1 MRRETHAVLAMGGE
15 GVKNIGH
22 RDYLA
27 CFEDVAP
34 CERLR
39 VAGTIDAL
47 MVLVGDIFGD
57 GDVLEEQVAVV
68 GMALDDCIFFG
79 AQAPWFV
86 QNGFR
91 NHYLADIMK

>member
-1 MRRETHAVLAMGGE
+1 
-15 GVKNIGH
+15 
-22 RDYLA
+22 
-27 CFEDVAP
+27 
-34 CERLR
+34 
-39 VAGTIDAL
+39 

-57 GDVLEEQVAVV
+57 GDVLEEQVAMV